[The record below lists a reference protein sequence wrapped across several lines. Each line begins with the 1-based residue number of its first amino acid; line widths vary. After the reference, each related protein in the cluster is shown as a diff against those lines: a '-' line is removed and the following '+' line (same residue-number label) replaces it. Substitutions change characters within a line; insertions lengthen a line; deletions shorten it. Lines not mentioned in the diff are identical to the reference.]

1 MEDRTMT
8 KKYYIAPELEI
19 LDAETEA
26 ILMVSPVATT
36 GLDDQNLTKDDTPGD
51 SWTDAM
57 GRSGAWDDEE

>member
-51 SWTDAM
+51 S
-57 GRSGAWDDEE
+57 

>member
-26 ILMVSPVATT
+26 ILMVSPVTT
-36 GLDDQNLTKDDTPGD
+36 GLDGQNLTKDDTPGD
-51 SWTDAM
+51 SWSGAM
-57 GRSGAWDDEE
+57 GRDGLWDEE